1 MTIDKPMVVFTI
13 DGVGSSGVM
22 PATTRLAIKLAG
34 GDHDVRHFVWG
45 HGFGRL
51 FADIRDR
58 EHMYAKAANLALTI
72 EELYL
77 SGRRVSLV
85 AKSGGTGVAL
95 KALELL
101 PPDSV
106 ETVILLAPAVSP
118 SFDLHP
124 ALRAVKTKIY
134 SFNSS
139 FDLFWLGLCTSV
151 VCTAD
156 GVRTKAAG
164 CVGFQNA
171 SQYEKLEEINWSPL
185 MMRSLHFG
193 THFGTSMYPFLR
205 TYVVPLLQQDMEP
218 CRL

>member
-1 MTIDKPMVVFTI
+1 MNTEPMIVFTI
-13 DGVGSSGVM
+13 DGVGGSGVM
-22 PATTRLAIKLAG
+22 PATTRLAIKMAG
-34 GDHDVRHFVWG
+34 GNYDVRHFAWG

-51 FADIRDR
+51 VADITDR
-58 EHMYAKAANLALTI
+58 EHMYSRAVSLA
-72 EELYL
+72 ELVAELHL

-101 PPDSV
+101 PPDAV
-106 ETVILLAPAVSP
+106 ETVVLLSPAVSP
-118 SFDLHP
+118 EFDLSA

-134 SFNSS
+134 SFNSG

-156 GVRTKAAG
+156 GIKAKAAG
-164 CVGFQNA
+164 CVGFKNA
-171 SQYEKLEEINWSPL
+171 GQYEKLEEINWSPL
-185 MMRSLHFG
+185 MIRSLHFG

-205 TYVVPLLQQDMEP
+205 TYVVPLLDRHGLETHQ
-218 CRL
+218 